1 VRALTAGV
9 CLALVPVAAVAL
21 TASPAAAAPC
31 GSEAESES
39 AARALAVQCARRVEV
54 VAKRSERGQVFAN
67 PEGSL
72 TAVMSPVAR
81 RVQRGKVWLDIDP
94 TLVRAADG
102 TVAPRAAVGDLT
114 LSGGGSGPLLTFGVP
129 GKRFSLKWSGGAL
142 PTPVL
147 DNNRATYPEVL
158 PGVDLRVEAGRDS
171 FRKLLV
177 VKTREAATNPALRQ
191 ISFALVRDGLT
202 LRSQTDGTVRA
213 VDGSGEVVFESPGA
227 FMWDSPVLPASG
239 AAERAAQ
246 HGEPTPHRIERV
258 PVRVDGSTL
267 VVTPSAAMLTAA
279 DTVFPVMIDPAFS
292 KPTPMWYTNVMDDN
306 PNHSYYGE
314 YSEMRVGRA
323 WETSNRWRAHMQ
335 FDTVELKGSDILT
348 AELSVTADHTAACGN
363 TSIQLWQT
371 QYVASP
377 GSYTW
382 YNDSDGDW
390 AALIDTKSFSANEAS
405 CPKGDDENTFTGSLK
420 SKLQAL
426 TNTNRFP
433 VGLRAANE
441 SDHYQWTRFHGDE
454 TFLTVTF
461 NRKPNVP
468 TDMAIT
474 DCYLNCSSN
483 PVVSRKDPE
492 LSVFATDPDPSTVL
506 TVYFEVQTSA
516 GAAVVTGVKTG
527 YASGPSK
534 PAQPAKWRI
543 TPLLGDGN
551 YRWRARS
558 KDGQNAYSGYTAWFA
573 FSTDS
578 TAPDVPDVGPDDP
591 DVYFEDDGSGVCSG
605 GIGIGGDF
613 DLSGG
618 SSVVHFTWSLDG
630 GAYSSPVPTAGT
642 NPKTA
647 TISVRPLKDMVR
659 SLKVRAYDAAGRFGE
674 ASYAFRVCSPPPEAG
689 HWKLDGTGND
699 DVELITVPHHAYDDF
714 VAWPQDRWGPQP
726 RPSEYTVS
734 SGPQAFVPAD
744 QTVLALTGDDET
756 LAITLPF
763 PMPFYGQSYTQA
775 WVDTNG
781 LVSLAE
787 HTDSEY
793 WNTPIPSPYPP
804 SLALYPFWD
813 DLVVETDSSVRVA
826 TTGTAPNRVFVI
838 EWRNVAFYAESAKRV
853 TFEVQ
858 LSETGTITFAYTG
871 LAAGDARE
879 AGGWAT
885 VGIENG
891 VGGTAAVHGY
901 NQPLLVSGGGV
912 QFTPT
917 GYEAPPY
924 PDGYHEAQF
933 YGTGAINTPGP
944 VLATGLR
951 RVDQGDRHDHVP
963 DRRVAAGD
971 RQEPA
976 RARLPG
982 GQREQLLLL
991 DVRERLPVGGRDP
1004 RVRHES
1010 GGRGRVGP
1018 PGRRL

>member
-1 VRALTAGV
+1 
-9 CLALVPVAAVAL
+9 
-21 TASPAAAAPC
+21 
-31 GSEAESES
+31 
-39 AARALAVQCARRVEV
+39 
-54 VAKRSERGQVFAN
+54 
-67 PEGSL
+67 
-72 TAVMSPVAR
+72 
-81 RVQRGKVWLDIDP
+81 
-94 TLVRAADG
+94 
-102 TVAPRAAVGDLT
+102 
-114 LSGGGSGPLLTFGVP
+114 
-129 GKRFSLKWSGGAL
+129 
-142 PTPVL
+142 
-147 DNNRATYPEVL
+147 
-158 PGVDLRVEAGRDS
+158 
-171 FRKLLV
+171 
-177 VKTREAATNPALRQ
+177 
-191 ISFALVRDGLT
+191 
-202 LRSQTDGTVRA
+202 
-213 VDGSGEVVFESPGA
+213 
-227 FMWDSPVLPASG
+227 
-239 AAERAAQ
+239 
-246 HGEPTPHRIERV
+246 
-258 PVRVDGSTL
+258 
-267 VVTPSAAMLTAA
+267 
-279 DTVFPVMIDPAFS
+279 
-292 KPTPMWYTNVMDDN
+292 
-306 PNHSYYGE
+306 
-314 YSEMRVGRA
+314 
-323 WETSNRWRAHMQ
+323 
-335 FDTVELKGSDILT
+335 
-348 AELSVTADHTAACGN
+348 
-363 TSIQLWQT
+363 
-371 QYVASP
+371 
-377 GSYTW
+377 
-382 YNDSDGDW
+382 
-390 AALIDTKSFSANEAS
+390 
-405 CPKGDDENTFTGSLK
+405 
-420 SKLQAL
+420 
-426 TNTNRFP
+426 
-433 VGLRAANE
+433 
-441 SDHYQWTRFHGDE
+441 
-454 TFLTVTF
+454 
-461 NRKPNVP
+461 
-468 TDMAIT
+468 
-474 DCYLNCSSN
+474 
-483 PVVSRKDPE
+483 
-492 LSVFATDPDPSTVL
+492 
-506 TVYFEVQTSA
+506 
-516 GAAVVTGVKTG
+516 VTGVKTG

-944 VLATGLR
+944 VLATGLHPETSQR
-951 RVDQGDRHDHVP
+951 RSFA
-963 DRRVAAGD
+963 VAAWIKVTDTTTYRTAVSQQGTVKSLLELGYQAGSENNYCFSMFESDSLSAVGTRACATSPVVVGEWVHLAGVYDGVAGTMTIYVHHKDADGFVDPTRTEIVTKPFTSVWDATGAFTIGRAIAGAAFVGD
-971 RQEPA
+971 VDEVWAWQ
-976 RARLPG
+976 RAP
-982 GQREQLLLL
+982 EQVEIEFLA
-991 DVRERLPVGGRDP
+991 
-1004 RVRHES
+1004 S
-1010 GGRGRVGP
+1010 N
-1018 PGRRL
+1018 